1 MVVIWFNDEKY
12 VSIVDNVMSI
22 INYFVLN
29 IANLFNSFRIKNGSK
44 SKKSLQDANNEQQ
57 QQRSTGSLK
66 DKLRIPRPK
75 SHSMGEA
82 MQQRDQYKSSNQQ
95 NHLLTINDRDF
106 GANNNEMTSLTRKS
120 DGNAASINVA
130 PSRGVVKAGS
140 SNDIGRA
147 TRVAPGSSSL
157 EVGVRRGVNVYTPP
171 GVPIV
176 D

>member
-1 MVVIWFNDEKY
+1 M
-12 VSIVDNVMSI
+12 
-22 INYFVLN
+22 
-29 IANLFNSFRIKNGSK
+29 
-44 SKKSLQDANNEQQ
+44 QDANNEQQ

-75 SHSMGEA
+75 SHSMGETI
-82 MQQRDQYKSSNQQ
+82 QQRDQYKSSNHQ
-95 NHLLTINDRDF
+95 HLTINDREF
-106 GANNNEMTSLTRKS
+106 GANNNEMTSLTRKA
-120 DGNAASINVA
+120 DVNAASINVA
-130 PSRGVVKAGS
+130 QSRGVVKAGS

-147 TRVAPGSSSL
+147 SRGTPGSSNL